1 MMLVGRERELAV
13 IDGVLRTAA
22 DGPRAIVIVGEPG
35 IGKTALL
42 DHVVADAAAHGRFV
56 VRVGSSIA
64 ERDVAWSGLVSLL
77 TQVPDP
83 WIDDLPEVQR
93 HALDVASASTAGS
106 AVDVSASVAAA
117 LRSLFRR
124 MAASGG
130 AVIALDDLQWTDSGT
145 IAACSSAFR
154 TLTTEPLAVVVT
166 QRPAALPYIDFER
179 VLPGSTTVVEPRSLD
194 RTAVHDLMRDRAIV
208 VAPAMLDDIHTL
220 GSGNPLHTNLLIDH
234 IVAHGWRRGSLPRS
248 ILLSHEQVLQT
259 LDENTLSFLQF
270 AAVYGRLDTP
280 VLAQC
285 LPEVD
290 VDKALLTAERTGLV
304 VADGRDGLTF
314 SHPTV
319 VAAIVAGIGPTALRQ
334 VNRVLAAVV
343 PDSEQRAVHLG
354 ESTVLPDADVAAAL
368 EEAAQLA
375 LGRGARE
382 VAGQR
387 FLRAEELTPPDA
399 RDDRWRRA
407 LSAADAF
414 VSSGNLDAAD
424 APSLRAFE
432 TAADPVSLALAGGV
446 RAQFL
451 AGNDRRQNVVG
462 HGDLLA
468 THRFVVGLLAQLQ
481 DVPFALAFLGRARVR
496 IEQTFDLALALDTSL
511 ALHDQMATSGIEP
524 FTSEFACAVANCRYV
539 LGDPVDIMGTWRMI
553 APIADPTD
561 TIGAGWMALELLIWS
576 GIDDEFTLAAL
587 DDFEQ
592 RATAA
597 GAAQAVAKLLE
608 FRGNLLI
615 RAGRWVEGEDEL
627 HRAVDAADLSDLAGD
642 MSRSSHAL
650 ALAGLGRLDEA
661 RATAARSFTATAT
674 TDTPLYLAA
683 HQSCLGFI
691 ELCAGR
697 WDAAVVALT
706 AGWDAAEQLGL
717 GDLSSLPFRTDLVEA
732 LVAVG
737 RLEEAAQRTARIVD
751 LASRS
756 GLDASVVQAQRAVAL
771 VETATGNVDAAIAA
785 AEIGLARHRNI
796 DAPFERARLLTAY
809 GGALRRARRR
819 RDAGAALQE
828 AAAVFERLDAVP
840 FLQRVKNDQ
849 RRLGTGTATDGD
861 QLTVT
866 ERHVAEL
873 VAAGRSNTEVA
884 TELMVSLRTVESNLT
899 RIYRKLGVRTRTE
912 LALRLRAD

>member
-1 MMLVGRERELAV
+1 MLLVGRERELAV
-13 IDGVLRTAA
+13 LDGVARTVT
-22 DGPRAIVIVGEPG
+22 DGPRAVVIVGEPG

-42 DHVVADAAAHGRFV
+42 DHVVKTAAAHGRFV
-56 VRVGSSIA
+56 VRVGSSVA

-77 TQVPDP
+77 TQVPTA
-83 WIDDLPEVQR
+83 WLDDLPEVQR
-93 HALDVASASTAGS
+93 HALDVASASIAGTG
-106 AVDVSASVAAA
+106 VDVSASVAAA

-154 TLTTEPLAVVVT
+154 TLATESLTIVVT
-166 QRPAALPYIDFER
+166 QRPAALPYIDFDR
-179 VLPGSTTVVEPRSLD
+179 VLAGATMRIEPRPLD
-194 RTAVHDLMRDRAIV
+194 RAAVHDLMRERAIAV
-208 VAPAMLDDIHTL
+208 TPAMLDDVHAL

-234 IVAHGWRRGSLPRS
+234 IASHGWRRGSLPRS
-248 ILLSHEQVLQT
+248 VLLSHEQALQT
-259 LDENTLSFLQF
+259 LDEDTLSFLQF
-270 AAVYGRLDTP
+270 AAVYGRLDAA
-280 VLAQC
+280 LLSRC

-290 VDKALLTAERTGLV
+290 VDKALLTAERAGLV

-334 VNRVLAAVV
+334 LNRVLAMVV

-354 ESTVLPDADVAAAL
+354 ESTVLPDDEVAAAL
-368 EEAAQLA
+368 EEAAQSA

-399 RDDRWRRA
+399 PEDRWRRA

-451 AGNDRRQNVVG
+451 AGNDRRQNLVG

-468 THRFVVGLLAQLQ
+468 THRFVVDLLAQLQ

-496 IEQTFDLALALDTSL
+496 IEQTFDLSLALATSL
-511 ALHDQMATSGIEP
+511 ALHEQMATSEIEP
-524 FTSEFACAVANCRYV
+524 FTSEFAAAVANCRFV
-539 LGDPVDIMGTWRMI
+539 LGEPVDIMGTWQMI

-576 GIDDEFTLAAL
+576 GIDDEFTLAVL

-615 RAGRWVEGEDEL
+615 RAGRWEEGEDEL

-650 ALAGLGRLDEA
+650 ALAGLGRIDAA

-697 WDAAVVALT
+697 WDEAVVAFT

-717 GDLSSLPFRTDLVEA
+717 DDLSSLPFRTDLVEA

-737 RLEEAAQRTARIVD
+737 RLDEAAERTARIVA
-751 LASRS
+751 LARRA
-756 GLDASVVQAQRAVAL
+756 GLDASLVQADRAVAL
-771 VETATGNVDAAIAA
+771 VETATGNVAAAIAA
-785 AEIGLARHRNI
+785 AESGLEHHRSI
-796 DAPFERARLLTAY
+796 DAPFERARLLSVY

-819 RDAGAALQE
+819 RDAVAALQE
-828 AAAVFERLDAVP
+828 AAAVFERLGALP
-840 FLQRVKNDQ
+840 FLQRVQNEL
-849 RRLGTGTATDGD
+849 RRLGAGTAADGD

-866 ERHVAEL
+866 EQQVADL
-873 VAAGRSNTEVA
+873 VAAGRSNAEVA
-884 TELMVSLRTVESNLT
+884 AELMVSLRTVESNLT

-912 LALRLRAD
+912 LALHLRPR